1 MNWCFFL
8 SIQRALQS
16 FMLYSQQSR
25 DPHTVRWMEEYGDMV
40 DMLQFHGT
48 GAFNMT
54 RWEKWDSFLLV
65 RFCQGEALVYLS
77 LIAKLLFQRIWH
89 KSHRQKS
96 SYVRRE
102 GDGVRVGGVKKILI
116 LRRDLWSTR
125 WMLTHLV

>member
-1 MNWCFFL
+1 MCVFF

-65 RFCQGEALVYLS
+65 RFC
-77 LIAKLLFQRIWH
+77 
-89 KSHRQKS
+89 
-96 SYVRRE
+96 
-102 GDGVRVGGVKKILI
+102 
-116 LRRDLWSTR
+116 
-125 WMLTHLV
+125 